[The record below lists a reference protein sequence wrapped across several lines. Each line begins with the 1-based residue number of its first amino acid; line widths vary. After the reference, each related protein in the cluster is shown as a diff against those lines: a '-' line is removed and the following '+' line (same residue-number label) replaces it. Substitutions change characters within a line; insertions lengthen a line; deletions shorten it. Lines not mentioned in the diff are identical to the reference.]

1 MNSGYGPAL
10 RRFWWLLLIGGL
22 VAVAV
27 ATLMVYSVNLGFP
40 PKLVERDQ
48 PVYTA
53 QARLFVTSG
62 EAPYLRTSVPRFR
75 EVPIGGGTEATFTR
89 VSDPPDVS
97 TLVEAANL
105 YPLLIESDDVAR
117 LRAEEYADAN
127 PPGVVTAKAIFAT
140 ATANRFQSSD
150 IPVIELFAT
159 SASPDDAV
167 QLAASTSKAFREW
180 IVRQQVAAGID
191 PKERIL
197 IQELEAP
204 RGAIALGG
212 TEMGLP
218 VLTMFAILLAFGAA
232 AIMLDRTYPRPPS
245 QEDSGTADLAAAGAG

>member
-1 MNSGYGPAL
+1 M
-10 RRFWWLLLIGGL
+10 I
-22 VAVAV
+22 
-27 ATLMVYSVNLGFP
+27 YSVSPGVP
-40 PKLVERDQ
+40 PTLSEREK

-62 EAPYLRTSVPRFR
+62 EAPYLRTGVPRFR
-75 EVPIGGGTEATFTR
+75 EVPIGTDAEATFR
-89 VSDPPDVS
+89 QVIDPPDVS

-117 LRAEEYADAN
+117 LRSELFADL
-127 PPGVVTAKAIFAT
+127 PPGEVAAKAIFAT

-159 SASPDDAV
+159 SASPDDAMA
-167 QLAASTSKAFREW
+167 LASATSQAFRKW
-180 IVRQQVAAGID
+180 IVREQAAAGID

-204 RGAIALGG
+204 RGAIATGG
-212 TEMGLP
+212 TELGLP
-218 VLTMFAILLAFGAA
+218 VLTMLAILMAFGAA
-232 AIMLDRTYPRPPS
+232 AIMLDRSYPRPPS